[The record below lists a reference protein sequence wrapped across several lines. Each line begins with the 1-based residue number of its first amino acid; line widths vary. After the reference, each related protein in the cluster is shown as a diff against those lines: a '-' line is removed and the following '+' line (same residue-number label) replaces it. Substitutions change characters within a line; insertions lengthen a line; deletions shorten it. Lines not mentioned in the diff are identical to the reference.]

1 MWTALL
7 VFILIIFGW
16 SAFKCHQAHVAN
28 WGNRWL
34 NTIDGLNRLFCKYIH
49 GLEYNAPFALSEH
62 QGAVVMANHSS
73 GLDAMLLIAT
83 SPRPLR
89 FLISHEQY
97 ERFGL
102 QWFFR
107 IIGCIPVNLK
117 HKPERALKP
126 ALQALQNGEVIAL
139 FPQGGLTLPHESKKL
154 KKGGF
159 WLAEQAKCPIYPS
172 IISGIN
178 GEGSIM
184 GSIFFHRSQAK
195 ITTFPP
201 IQCPDYKC
209 LETLQPFF
217 EKKMTWEQIKP
228 SLIETTKTEQ

>member
-1 MWTALL
+1 MWTIIIVLSL
-7 VFILIIFGW
+7 IWFI
-16 SAFKCHQAHVAN
+16 FKCHQAHVAN

-34 NTIDGLNRLFCKYIH
+34 NSIDGLNRLFCKYIH
-49 GLEYNAPFALSEH
+49 GLQYNQLFDLPEQS
-62 QGAVVMANHSS
+62 GAVVMSNHSS

-107 IIGCIPVNLK
+107 LIGCIPVNLR

-126 ALQALQNGEVIAL
+126 ALHALENGEVIAL
-139 FPQGGLTLPHESKKL
+139 FPQGGFTLAHESKKL

-159 WLAEQAKCPIYPS
+159 WLAKHANCPIYPA
-172 IISGIN
+172 IVTGIN
-178 GEGSIM
+178 GEGTVM
-184 GSIFFHRSQAK
+184 TSIFLRRSQAK
-195 ITTFPP
+195 ITTYPA
-201 IQCPDYKC
+201 IQCPNYEC
-209 LETLQPFF
+209 LDTLQTFF
-217 EKKMTWEQIKP
+217 EKKTTWEQI
-228 SLIETTKTEQ
+228 SLQPFQNNK